1 MERWEQLQERQL
13 ERQQV
18 MLEKVRLLA
27 LQSEE
32 SGGADQLAIFKGPI
46 AACLDKLHISQKN
59 QVAMYA
65 VDTDKTFYPASLLPL

>member
-46 AACLDKLHISQKN
+46 AACLDNVPYAQKSQG
-59 QVAMYA
+59 AMYA
-65 VDTDKTFYPASLLPL
+65 EDADNTFYPAS